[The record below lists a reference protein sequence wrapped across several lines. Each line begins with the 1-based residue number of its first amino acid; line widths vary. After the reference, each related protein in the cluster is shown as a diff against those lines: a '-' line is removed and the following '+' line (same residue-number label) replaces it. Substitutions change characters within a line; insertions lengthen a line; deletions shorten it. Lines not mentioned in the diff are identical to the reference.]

1 MALSPDEMTQLI
13 TRSVGGDELAAAR
26 LMELVYAELRGLAG
40 SYLRQQRHDHTLQPT
55 ALVHEAY
62 LKLGGHE
69 GAGWKDRAHF
79 IAVAATAMRQ
89 ILTDHARR
97 RSAEKR
103 GGGGDWERVS
113 LDRAMMPGAGEG
125 DEDAVDVIALDECL
139 TRLAALDPRKH
150 RIVELRF
157 FGGLSVDEVAEVVGV
172 SKTTVENEWRAAR
185 AWLGVELS
193 K

>member
-1 MALSPDEMTQLI
+1 MALSPEEMTQLI
-13 TRSVGGDELAAAR
+13 THAAGGDELAAAH

-103 GGGGDWERVS
+103 GGGGDWEKVS
-113 LDRAMMPGAGEG
+113 LDRAVLPVGE
-125 DEDAVDVIALDECL
+125 EAVDVIALDECL
-139 TRLAALDPRKH
+139 TKLAALDARKH

-185 AWLGVELS
+185 AWLGVQLS